1 VARSHQLSIRAR
13 LTIIFVIAIA
23 VILTFTGI
31 ALVSL
36 VHRSLLTQASN
47 QIDAVMEQTQ
57 MRVDAAPATSHHPL
71 ILATRGDVVVQ
82 VTNAAG
88 TTVWAASSAIENA
101 PVLARPV
108 VGFGTGEAL
117 NIKFIR
123 DAATDATLPELSSGQ
138 VASITTTRGP
148 GLIFGFVYGGPIEH
162 SVRVLLASLLISFPL
177 LLLLSGALIWLGIG
191 LALAPVEAIRR
202 RVDAIAAQDLTQRVP
217 VTGGD
222 DEVARMARTLNEMLD
237 RLEAASRFQQEFVSN
252 ASHELRS
259 PLTTLLATTE
269 RATGDAANTS
279 WPEVA
284 EVVMREGRRLE
295 GIIADLFWLA
305 RHDEDHI
312 ESERVDVDF
321 DDLLYEE
328 ASRVRSISELSVD
341 TSMVQPTRVTGDV
354 AMFTRMVR
362 NVVDNAMR
370 YAQIELRFDSHY
382 DGDDAVVVVSDD
394 GEGIDVAES
403 GKFFERFSR
412 ADSARSRRSGGTG
425 LGLAIVTEIALRHGG
440 SARFVEVDQGS
451 RIELRVRRDGLR
463 PSVRPGAGA
472 DART

>member
-1 VARSHQLSIRAR
+1 VAHRRQLSIRAR
-13 LTIIFVIAIA
+13 LTMIFVLAIA

-31 ALVSL
+31 ALVNL
-36 VHRSLLTQASN
+36 VHRSLLTQAAN

-57 MRVDAAPATSHHPL
+57 MRFASAPRAVDRTV
-71 ILATRGDVVVQ
+71 ILSTQGDVVVQ
-82 VTNAAG
+82 VTNAAD
-88 TTVWAASSAIENA
+88 TKVWAASSAIENA
-101 PVLARPV
+101 PVLARAV
-108 VGFGTGEAL
+108 VDFTTGSGL
-117 NIKFIR
+117 NLRLIH
-123 DAATDATLPELSSGQ
+123 DADTKATLPELSSGQ
-138 VASITTTRGP
+138 VATITTKRGP

-177 LLLLSGALIWLGIG
+177 LLLMSGGLIWLGIG

-202 RVDAIAAQDLTQRVP
+202 RVNAIAGADLTQRVP

-237 RLEAASRFQQEFVSN
+237 RLEAASKFQQEFVSN

-269 RATGDAANTS
+269 RATGDPNNAS
-279 WPEVA
+279 WPDVA
-284 EVVMREGRRLE
+284 EVVLREGRRLE
-295 GIIADLFWLA
+295 RIIADLFWLA

-312 ESERVDVDF
+312 EAERVDVDF

-341 TSMVQPTRVTGDV
+341 TTSVQPTRVVGDRT
-354 AMFTRMVR
+354 MFTRMIR

-370 YAQIELRFDSHY
+370 YAQGELRFDSHF
-382 DGDDAVVVVSDD
+382 DGEEAVVVVSDD
-394 GEGIDVAES
+394 GDGIDVSQSA
-403 GKFFERFSR
+403 KFFERFSR
-412 ADSARSRRSGGTG
+412 ADSARSRRSGGSG
-425 LGLAIVTEIALRHGG
+425 LGLAIVTEIAMRHGG
-440 SARFVEVDQGS
+440 SARFVEVESGS

-463 PSVRPGAGA
+463 RGAPSEHRP
-472 DART
+472 

>member
-1 VARSHQLSIRAR
+1 
-13 LTIIFVIAIA
+13 
-23 VILTFTGI
+23 
-31 ALVSL
+31 
-36 VHRSLLTQASN
+36 
-47 QIDAVMEQTQ
+47 
-57 MRVDAAPATSHHPL
+57 
-71 ILATRGDVVVQ
+71 
-82 VTNAAG
+82 
-88 TTVWAASSAIENA
+88 
-101 PVLARPV
+101 
-108 VGFGTGEAL
+108 
-117 NIKFIR
+117 
-123 DAATDATLPELSSGQ
+123 
-138 VASITTTRGP
+138 
-148 GLIFGFVYGGPIEH
+148 
-162 SVRVLLASLLISFPL
+162 
-177 LLLLSGALIWLGIG
+177 
-191 LALAPVEAIRR
+191 
-202 RVDAIAAQDLTQRVP
+202 
-217 VTGGD
+217 
-222 DEVARMARTLNEMLD
+222 MARTLNEMLD

-370 YAQIELRFDSHY
+370 YAQSELRFDSHY